1 MIFELVHQKRTQAS
15 QLRHCRR
22 KILRNMYALGPER
35 GGCAL
40 LAYGAVGE
48 LVSLSRIAKEGEQQ
62 QQRRRRS

>member
-40 LAYGAVGE
+40 LATVL
-48 LVSLSRIAKEGEQQ
+48 LVSLSLCLELL
-62 QQRRRRS
+62 RRGSSSSNGGVVA